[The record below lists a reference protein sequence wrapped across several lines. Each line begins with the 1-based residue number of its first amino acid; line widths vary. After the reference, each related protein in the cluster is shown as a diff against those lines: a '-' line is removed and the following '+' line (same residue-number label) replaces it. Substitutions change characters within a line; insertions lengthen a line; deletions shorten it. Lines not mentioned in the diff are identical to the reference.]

1 MESHIINIVRFATCI
16 TIFVVCI
23 ILMFKADDNNLMRR
37 LSAAFGVIFIFF
49 NKRIGIMV
57 YLFIGSAIET
67 FIATA
72 GVGFVLVLV
81 VSDNVITSFSRF
93 SLACTLSCGRC

>member
-37 LSAAFGVIFIFF
+37 LSAA
-49 NKRIGIMV
+49 
-57 YLFIGSAIET
+57 LE
-67 FIATA
+67 
-72 GVGFVLVLV
+72 
-81 VSDNVITSFSRF
+81 
-93 SLACTLSCGRC
+93 

>member
-1 MESHIINIVRFATCI
+1 MSRGLGDVYKRQ
-16 TIFVVCI
+16 
-23 ILMFKADDNNLMRR
+23 

-81 VSDNVITSFSRF
+81 VVIMLLPV
-93 SLACTLSCGRC
+93 LAVFRWLVH

>member
-37 LSAAFGVIFIFF
+37 LSAAFGVIFISVLELWF
-49 NKRIGIMV
+49 
-57 YLFIGSAIET
+57 T
-67 FIATA
+67 FLL
-72 GVGFVLVLV
+72 GQLL
-81 VSDNVITSFSRF
+81 RR
-93 SLACTLSCGRC
+93 L

>member
-37 LSAAFGVIFIFF
+37 LSAAFGVIFIFA
-49 NKRIGIMV
+49 GL
-57 YLFIGSAIET
+57 YIELRE
-67 FIATA
+67 
-72 GVGFVLVLV
+72 VLK
-81 VSDNVITSFSRF
+81 
-93 SLACTLSCGRC
+93 